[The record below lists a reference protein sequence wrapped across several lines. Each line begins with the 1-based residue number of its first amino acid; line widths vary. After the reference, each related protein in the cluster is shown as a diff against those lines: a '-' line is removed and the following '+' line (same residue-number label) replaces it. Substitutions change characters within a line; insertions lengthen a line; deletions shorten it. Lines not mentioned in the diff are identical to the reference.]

1 MLGTYKEN
9 DKKRTKI
16 SKFGII
22 LANIL
27 LDKLNK
33 IDKMFHPLFKK
44 LMNKLI
50 IGLFGLLVLV
60 SVGEINAQTF
70 RTFQTTTQEIT
81 YTNRTLSDGSVVVE
95 TVIETVVVDLTPNP
109 VTAESTVST
118 DTKEETLFL
127 TQAAAT
133 ALQTAIAAA
142 ESSASASDTVIA
154 ETVAAEVDD
163 NDKAQDSSG
172 NVLEEITYVEV
183 VNGVPTFTTVNDDT
197 VETNDVV
204 TTERAEF
211 TTIVEEVKAIV
222 SQN

>member
-1 MLGTYKEN
+1 M
-9 DKKRTKI
+9 
-16 SKFGII
+16 
-22 LANIL
+22 
-27 LDKLNK
+27 NK
-33 IDKMFHPLFKK
+33 ILSGIFTLFV
-44 LMNKLI
+44 I
-50 IGLFGLLVLV
+50 AT
-60 SVGEINAQTF
+60 VGETYAQTF

-81 YTNRTLSDGSVVVE
+81 YTNRTLADGSVVVE
-95 TVIETVVVDLTPNP
+95 TVVETVVVDLTPNP

-133 ALQTAIAAA
+133 ALQTAIASA

-163 NDKAQDSSG
+163 DDKVQDSSG
-172 NVLEEITYVEV
+172 NVLEEITYVET
-183 VNGVPTFTTVNDDT
+183 VNGVPSFTTVTDDT
-197 VETNDVV
+197 VETNDVE

>member
-1 MLGTYKEN
+1 
-9 DKKRTKI
+9 
-16 SKFGII
+16 
-22 LANIL
+22 
-27 LDKLNK
+27 
-33 IDKMFHPLFKK
+33 
-44 LMNKLI
+44 MNKLVTI
-50 IGLFGLLVLV
+50 LFFVIAAC
-60 SVGEINAQTF
+60 SIAETHAQDF
-70 RTFQTTTQEIT
+70 RTFTTTTQEIT

-109 VTAESTVST
+109 VTAQSTVST

-142 ESSASASDTVIA
+142 EADDSASDTVIS
-154 ETVAAEVDD
+154 ETVTAEVDD
-163 NDKAQDSSG
+163 DDKAQDSSG

-183 VNGVPTFTTVNDDT
+183 VNGIPTFTTVDDDT

>member
-1 MLGTYKEN
+1 
-9 DKKRTKI
+9 
-16 SKFGII
+16 
-22 LANIL
+22 
-27 LDKLNK
+27 
-33 IDKMFHPLFKK
+33 
-44 LMNKLI
+44 MNKLVTI
-50 IGLFGLLVLV
+50 LFFVIAAC
-60 SVGEINAQTF
+60 SIAETHAQTF

-95 TVIETVVVDLTPNP
+95 TVVETVVVDLTPNP
-109 VTAESTVST
+109 VTAQSTVST

-142 ESSASASDTVIA
+142 EADDSASDTVIS
-154 ETVAAEVDD
+154 ETVTAEVDD
-163 NDKAQDSSG
+163 DDKAQDSSG

-183 VNGVPTFTTVNDDT
+183 VNGVPTFTTVDDDT

>member
-1 MLGTYKEN
+1 MNRLV
-9 DKKRTKI
+9 KI
-16 SKFGII
+16 
-22 LANIL
+22 
-27 LDKLNK
+27 
-33 IDKMFHPLFKK
+33 LFFV
-44 LMNKLI
+44 I
-50 IGLFGLLVLV
+50 AACSIV
-60 SVGEINAQTF
+60 ETHAQTF

-81 YTNRTLSDGSVVVE
+81 YTERTLSDGSVVVE

-109 VTAESTVST
+109 VTAQSTVST

-127 TQAAAT
+127 TKDAAT

-142 ESSASASDTVIA
+142 EADDSAGDTVIS

-163 NDKAQDSSG
+163 DDKAQDSSG

-183 VNGVPTFTTVNDDT
+183 VNGVPTFTTVDDDT

>member
-1 MLGTYKEN
+1 
-9 DKKRTKI
+9 
-16 SKFGII
+16 
-22 LANIL
+22 
-27 LDKLNK
+27 
-33 IDKMFHPLFKK
+33 
-44 LMNKLI
+44 MNKLLTI
-50 IGLFGLLVLV
+50 LFFVIAACSIV
-60 SVGEINAQTF
+60 ETHAQTF

-95 TVIETVVVDLTPNP
+95 TVIETVVDLTPNP
-109 VTAESTVST
+109 VTAQSTVST

-142 ESSASASDTVIA
+142 EADDSVSDTVIS
-154 ETVAAEVDD
+154 ETVTAEVDD
-163 NDKAQDSSG
+163 DDKAQDSSG

-183 VNGVPTFTTVNDDT
+183 VNGVPTFTTVDDDT

>member
-1 MLGTYKEN
+1 
-9 DKKRTKI
+9 
-16 SKFGII
+16 
-22 LANIL
+22 
-27 LDKLNK
+27 
-33 IDKMFHPLFKK
+33 
-44 LMNKLI
+44 MNKLVTI
-50 IGLFGLLVLV
+50 LFFVIAAC
-60 SVGEINAQTF
+60 SIAETHAQTF

-109 VTAESTVST
+109 VTAQSTVST

-142 ESSASASDTVIA
+142 EADDSASDTVIS
-154 ETVAAEVDD
+154 ETVTAEVDD
-163 NDKAQDSSG
+163 DDKAQDSSG

-183 VNGVPTFTTVNDDT
+183 VNGVPTFTTVDDDT

-211 TTIVEEVKAIV
+211 TTIVKEVKAIV

>member
-1 MLGTYKEN
+1 
-9 DKKRTKI
+9 
-16 SKFGII
+16 
-22 LANIL
+22 
-27 LDKLNK
+27 
-33 IDKMFHPLFKK
+33 
-44 LMNKLI
+44 MNKLVTI
-50 IGLFGLLVLV
+50 LFFVIV
-60 SVGEINAQTF
+60 AYSIAETHAQTF

-81 YTNRTLSDGSVVVE
+81 YTERTLSDGSVVVE

-109 VTAESTVST
+109 VTAQSTVST

-142 ESSASASDTVIA
+142 EADDSASDTVIS
-154 ETVAAEVDD
+154 ETVTAEVDD
-163 NDKAQDSSG
+163 DDKAQDSSG

-183 VNGVPTFTTVNDDT
+183 VNGVPTFTTVDDDT

-211 TTIVEEVKAIV
+211 TTIVKEVKAIV

>member
-1 MLGTYKEN
+1 
-9 DKKRTKI
+9 
-16 SKFGII
+16 
-22 LANIL
+22 
-27 LDKLNK
+27 
-33 IDKMFHPLFKK
+33 
-44 LMNKLI
+44 MNKLVTI
-50 IGLFGLLVLV
+50 LFFVIAAC
-60 SVGEINAQTF
+60 SIAETHAQTF

-109 VTAESTVST
+109 VTAQSTVST

-142 ESSASASDTVIA
+142 EANDSASDTVIS
-154 ETVAAEVDD
+154 ETVTAEVDD
-163 NDKAQDSSG
+163 DDKAQDSSG

>member
-1 MLGTYKEN
+1 
-9 DKKRTKI
+9 
-16 SKFGII
+16 
-22 LANIL
+22 
-27 LDKLNK
+27 
-33 IDKMFHPLFKK
+33 
-44 LMNKLI
+44 MNKLVTI
-50 IGLFGLLVLV
+50 LFFVIAAC
-60 SVGEINAQTF
+60 SIAETHAQTF

-109 VTAESTVST
+109 VTAQSTVST

-127 TQAAAT
+127 TQSAAT

-142 ESSASASDTVIA
+142 EADDSASDTVIS
-154 ETVAAEVDD
+154 ETVTAEVDD
-163 NDKAQDSSG
+163 DDKAQDSSG

-183 VNGVPTFTTVNDDT
+183 VNGVPTFTTVDDDT

>member
-1 MLGTYKEN
+1 
-9 DKKRTKI
+9 
-16 SKFGII
+16 
-22 LANIL
+22 
-27 LDKLNK
+27 
-33 IDKMFHPLFKK
+33 
-44 LMNKLI
+44 MNKLLSGI
-50 IGLFGLLVLV
+50 LTLFVIGTVADTH
-60 SVGEINAQTF
+60 AQTF

-95 TVIETVVVDLTPNP
+95 TVVETVVVDLTPNP
-109 VTAESTVST
+109 VTAESSVST

-133 ALQTAIAAA
+133 ALQTAIASA

-183 VNGVPTFTTVNDDT
+183 VNGTPTFTTVSDDT

>member
-1 MLGTYKEN
+1 M
-9 DKKRTKI
+9 
-16 SKFGII
+16 
-22 LANIL
+22 
-27 LDKLNK
+27 NK
-33 IDKMFHPLFKK
+33 ILSGIFTLFV
-44 LMNKLI
+44 I
-50 IGLFGLLVLV
+50 AT
-60 SVGEINAQTF
+60 VGETHAQTF

-81 YTNRTLSDGSVVVE
+81 YTNRTLADGSVVV
-95 TVIETVVVDLTPNP
+95 ETVVVDLTPNP

-133 ALQTAIAAA
+133 ALQTAIASA

-154 ETVAAEVDD
+154 ETVAAEVD
-163 NDKAQDSSG
+163 NDDKVQDSSG
-172 NVLEEITYVEV
+172 NVLEQITYVET
-183 VNGVPTFTTVNDDT
+183 VNGVPSFTTVTDDT
-197 VETNDVV
+197 VETNDVE

>member
-1 MLGTYKEN
+1 
-9 DKKRTKI
+9 
-16 SKFGII
+16 
-22 LANIL
+22 
-27 LDKLNK
+27 
-33 IDKMFHPLFKK
+33 
-44 LMNKLI
+44 MNKLVTI
-50 IGLFGLLVLV
+50 LFFVIAAC
-60 SVGEINAQTF
+60 SIAETHAQTF

-81 YTNRTLSDGSVVVE
+81 YTNRTLSDGSIVVE

-109 VTAESTVST
+109 VTAQSTVST

-127 TQAAAT
+127 TKDAAA

-142 ESSASASDTVIA
+142 EADDSASDTVIS
-154 ETVAAEVDD
+154 ETVTAEVDD
-163 NDKAQDSSG
+163 DDKAQDSSG

-183 VNGVPTFTTVNDDT
+183 VNGVPTFTTVDDDT

>member
-1 MLGTYKEN
+1 
-9 DKKRTKI
+9 
-16 SKFGII
+16 
-22 LANIL
+22 
-27 LDKLNK
+27 
-33 IDKMFHPLFKK
+33 
-44 LMNKLI
+44 MNKLVTI
-50 IGLFGLLVLV
+50 LFFVIAAC
-60 SVGEINAQTF
+60 SIAETHAQTF

-109 VTAESTVST
+109 VTAQSTVST

-142 ESSASASDTVIA
+142 EADDSASDTVIS
-154 ETVAAEVDD
+154 ETVTAEVDD
-163 NDKAQDSSG
+163 DDKAQDSSG

>member
-1 MLGTYKEN
+1 
-9 DKKRTKI
+9 
-16 SKFGII
+16 
-22 LANIL
+22 
-27 LDKLNK
+27 
-33 IDKMFHPLFKK
+33 
-44 LMNKLI
+44 MNKLVTI
-50 IGLFGLLVLV
+50 LFFVIAACSIG
-60 SVGEINAQTF
+60 ETHAQTF

-109 VTAESTVST
+109 VTAQSTVST

-142 ESSASASDTVIA
+142 EADDSASDTVIS
-154 ETVAAEVDD
+154 ETVTAEVDD
-163 NDKAQDSSG
+163 DDKAQDSSG

-183 VNGVPTFTTVNDDT
+183 VNGVPTFTTVDDDT

>member
-1 MLGTYKEN
+1 
-9 DKKRTKI
+9 
-16 SKFGII
+16 
-22 LANIL
+22 
-27 LDKLNK
+27 
-33 IDKMFHPLFKK
+33 
-44 LMNKLI
+44 MNKLLSGI
-50 IGLFGLLVLV
+50 LTLFVIGTVADTH
-60 SVGEINAQTF
+60 AQTF

-81 YTNRTLSDGSVVVE
+81 YTNRTLSDGSIVVE
-95 TVIETVVVDLTPNP
+95 TVVETVVVDLTPNP
-109 VTAESTVST
+109 VTAESSVST

-127 TQAAAT
+127 TQASAT
-133 ALQTAIAAA
+133 ALQTAIASA

-183 VNGVPTFTTVNDDT
+183 VNGTPTFTTVSDDT

>member
-1 MLGTYKEN
+1 M
-9 DKKRTKI
+9 
-16 SKFGII
+16 
-22 LANIL
+22 
-27 LDKLNK
+27 NK
-33 IDKMFHPLFKK
+33 ILS
-44 LMNKLI
+44 
-50 IGLFGLLVLV
+50 GTLVLFV
-60 SVGEINAQTF
+60 IATVGEIHAQTF

-81 YTNRTLSDGSVVVE
+81 YTNRTLADGSVVVE
-95 TVIETVVVDLTPNP
+95 TVVETVVVDLTPNP

-133 ALQTAIAAA
+133 ALQTAIASA

-154 ETVAAEVDD
+154 ETVASEVDD
-163 NDKAQDSSG
+163 DDKVQDSSG

-183 VNGVPTFTTVNDDT
+183 VNGVPTFTTVTDDT

>member
-1 MLGTYKEN
+1 
-9 DKKRTKI
+9 
-16 SKFGII
+16 
-22 LANIL
+22 
-27 LDKLNK
+27 
-33 IDKMFHPLFKK
+33 
-44 LMNKLI
+44 MNKLLSGI
-50 IGLFGLLVLV
+50 LTLFVIGTVADTH
-60 SVGEINAQTF
+60 AQTF

-95 TVIETVVVDLTPNP
+95 TVVETVVVDLTPNP
-109 VTAESTVST
+109 VTAESSVST

-127 TQAAAT
+127 TQVAAT
-133 ALQTAIAAA
+133 ALQTAIASA

-183 VNGVPTFTTVNDDT
+183 VNGTPTFTTVSDDT

>member
-1 MLGTYKEN
+1 
-9 DKKRTKI
+9 
-16 SKFGII
+16 
-22 LANIL
+22 
-27 LDKLNK
+27 
-33 IDKMFHPLFKK
+33 
-44 LMNKLI
+44 MNKLVTI
-50 IGLFGLLVLV
+50 LFFVIAAC
-60 SVGEINAQTF
+60 SIAETHAQTF

-109 VTAESTVST
+109 VTAQSTVST

-142 ESSASASDTVIA
+142 EADDSASDTVIS
-154 ETVAAEVDD
+154 ETVTAEVEDD
-163 NDKAQDSSG
+163 DKAQDSSG

-183 VNGVPTFTTVNDDT
+183 VNGVPTFTTVDDDT

>member
-1 MLGTYKEN
+1 MV
-9 DKKRTKI
+9 R
-16 SKFGII
+16 
-22 LANIL
+22 
-27 LDKLNK
+27 
-33 IDKMFHPLFKK
+33 PLFRK

-50 IGLFGLLVLV
+50 IGLFGLFVLA
-60 SVGEINAQTF
+60 SLSEINAQTF

-127 TQAAAT
+127 TTAAAT

-172 NVLEEITYVEV
+172 NVLEEITYVEI
-183 VNGVPTFTTVNDDT
+183 VNGVPTFTTIDDDT

>member
-9 DKKRTKI
+9 DKKRSKI
-16 SKFGII
+16 IKFGII

-33 IDKMFHPLFKK
+33 IDKMIHPLFKK

-133 ALQTAIAAA
+133 ALQTAIASA

-211 TTIVEEVKAIV
+211 TTIVEEAKAIV

>member
-1 MLGTYKEN
+1 
-9 DKKRTKI
+9 
-16 SKFGII
+16 
-22 LANIL
+22 
-27 LDKLNK
+27 
-33 IDKMFHPLFKK
+33 
-44 LMNKLI
+44 MNKLVTI
-50 IGLFGLLVLV
+50 LFFVIAAC
-60 SVGEINAQTF
+60 SIAETHAQNF

-109 VTAESTVST
+109 VTAQSTVST

-127 TQAAAT
+127 TQDAAT
-133 ALQTAIAAA
+133 ALQTAIAEA
-142 ESSASASDTVIA
+142 EADDSASDTVIS
-154 ETVAAEVDD
+154 ETVTAEVDD
-163 NDKAQDSSG
+163 DDKAQDSSG

-183 VNGVPTFTTVNDDT
+183 VNGVPTFTTVDDDT

>member
-1 MLGTYKEN
+1 
-9 DKKRTKI
+9 
-16 SKFGII
+16 
-22 LANIL
+22 
-27 LDKLNK
+27 
-33 IDKMFHPLFKK
+33 
-44 LMNKLI
+44 MNKLVTI
-50 IGLFGLLVLV
+50 LFFVIVAG
-60 SVGEINAQTF
+60 SIAETHAQTF

-109 VTAESTVST
+109 VTAQSTVST

-142 ESSASASDTVIA
+142 EADDSASDTVIS
-154 ETVAAEVDD
+154 ETVTAEVDD
-163 NDKAQDSSG
+163 DDKVQDSSG